1 MIRSPLLFRYL
12 FREVSI
18 ATSASFAVVCVILFY
33 GNVVR
38 NDEYFLQALFHSPE
52 NFFTLSGLLIPY
64 AAAYALPLGFVVG
77 LLLSLGRMSADKEI
91 LAMRTVGLGVGT
103 VLYPVILLALLF
115 SVLSVF
121 LVGEWGPRSR
131 ALFDLRKTEIV
142 LNSLDLILK
151 RDGVLTFDIPSVA
164 EEGNAQDP
172 SAALRS
178 LMGSEV
184 RRCGLAAGNVEGD
197 VWRDLRL
204 SFRDGSDRMMGVL
217 SARSATVRRDTVR
230 GVLALHLEGIDLE
243 GRLQLFSFRKRPQPV
258 FRFLRVMERTSRTA
272 PQRRFPP
279 ALASKDL
286 AIHSCIKPISTPPT
300 KTNALILPSC
310 STRTLPWDVLPFV
323 WRLWYCRCPSG
334 SVVEK
339 PCSTPASL
347 FVSQCFISF
356 WLLFCPKRYVISV
369 TFDLLFGHGFQM
381 RFARAG
387 EFGCWRNLIKLQFNE
402 NFFNS

>member
-243 GRLQLFSFRKRPQPV
+243 GDFNSSASGSARSPSFVSFESWSEPLELPLNDGSSGTSFKRLGYSQLYQAYLDPANEDQRLDIAILLNKNLALGCSPICLAIMVLPLS
-258 FRFLRVMERTSRTA
+258 LRVG
-272 PQRRFPP
+272 RRETMLNAGIALCFAMFYFFLVTFLPEALRDFSNLRP
-279 ALASKDL
+279 ALWSWV
-286 AIHSCIKPISTPPT
+286 P
-300 KTNALILPSC
+300 NALC
-310 STRTLPWDVLPFV
+310 ACGGV
-323 WRLWYCRCPSG
+323 WMLA
-334 SVVEK
+334 K
-339 PCSTPASL
+339 P
-347 FVSQCFISF
+347 
-356 WLLFCPKRYVISV
+356 
-369 TFDLLFGHGFQM
+369 D
-381 RFARAG
+381 
-387 EFGCWRNLIKLQFNE
+387 
-402 NFFNS
+402 

>member
-1 MIRSPLLFRYL
+1 MIRSSLLFRYL

-52 NFFTLSGLLIPY
+52 SFFILSGLLIPY

-103 VLYPVILLALLF
+103 VLSPVILLALLF

-121 LVGEWGPRSR
+121 LIGEWGPRSR

-142 LNSLDLILK
+142 LNSLDIILK
-151 RDGVLTFDIPSVA
+151 RDGVLTFDIPPVA
-164 EEGNAQDP
+164 EEGNAQDS

-178 LMGSEV
+178 LMGPEI

-197 VWRDLRL
+197 VWRELRL
-204 SFRDGSDRMMGVL
+204 SFRDGSDSMVGVL

-230 GVLALHLEGIDLE
+230 GVLALYLEGIDLE
-243 GRLQLFSFRKRPQPV
+243 GDFNSSVSESARSPSFVSFETWSEPLELPLNDGSSGTNFKRLGYSQLYQAYLDPANEDQRLDIAILLNKNLALGCSPICLAIMALPLS
-258 FRFLRVMERTSRTA
+258 LRVG
-272 PQRRFPP
+272 RRETMLNAGIALCFAMFYFFLVTFLPEALRDFSNLQP
-279 ALASKDL
+279 ALWSW
-286 AIHSCIKPISTPPT
+286 CP
-300 KTNALILPSC
+300 NALCACGGAWMLA
-310 STRTLPWDVLPFV
+310 
-323 WRLWYCRCPSG
+323 
-334 SVVEK
+334 K
-339 PCSTPASL
+339 P
-347 FVSQCFISF
+347 
-356 WLLFCPKRYVISV
+356 
-369 TFDLLFGHGFQM
+369 D
-381 RFARAG
+381 
-387 EFGCWRNLIKLQFNE
+387 
-402 NFFNS
+402 

>member
-1 MIRSPLLFRYL
+1 M
-12 FREVSI
+12 
-18 ATSASFAVVCVILFY
+18 ILFY
-33 GNVVR
+33 GNAVR

-52 NFFTLSGLLIPY
+52 TFFTLSGLLIPY

-131 ALFDLRKTEIV
+131 ALFDLRKNEIV

-151 RDGVLTFDIPSVA
+151 RDGVLTFDIPPVA

-178 LMGSEV
+178 LMGPEV

-204 SFRDGSDRMMGVL
+204 SFRDDSDRMVGVL
-217 SARSATVRRDTVR
+217 SARSAKVRRDTVR

-243 GRLQLFSFRKRPQPV
+243 G
-258 FRFLRVMERTSRTA
+258 
-272 PQRRFPP
+272 
-279 ALASKDL
+279 D
-286 AIHSCIKPISTPPT
+286 
-300 KTNALILPSC
+300 
-310 STRTLPWDVLPFV
+310 
-323 WRLWYCRCPSG
+323 
-334 SVVEK
+334 
-339 PCSTPASL
+339 
-347 FVSQCFISF
+347 
-356 WLLFCPKRYVISV
+356 
-369 TFDLLFGHGFQM
+369 
-381 RFARAG
+381 
-387 EFGCWRNLIKLQFNE
+387 
-402 NFFNS
+402 FNSSAS

>member
-1 MIRSPLLFRYL
+1 MISSSLLFRYL

-52 NFFTLSGLLIPY
+52 SFFILSGLLIPY

-77 LLLSLGRMSADKEI
+77 LLLSLGRMAADKEI

-103 VLYPVILLALLF
+103 VLSPVILLALLF

-121 LVGEWGPRSR
+121 LIGEWGPRSR

-142 LNSLDLILK
+142 LNSLDIILK
-151 RDGVLTFDIPSVA
+151 RDGVLTFDIPPVA
-164 EEGNAQDP
+164 EEGNAQDS

-178 LMGSEV
+178 LMGPEI

-204 SFRDGSDRMMGVL
+204 SFRDDSDRMVGVL

-230 GVLALHLEGIDLE
+230 GVLALYLEGIDLE
-243 GRLQLFSFRKRPQPV
+243 GDFNSSVSGSARSPSFVSFESWSEPLELPLNDGSSGTSFKRLGYSQLYQAYLDPANEDQRLDIAILLNKNLALGCSPICLAIMVLPLS
-258 FRFLRVMERTSRTA
+258 LRVG
-272 PQRRFPP
+272 RRETMLNAGIALCFAMFYFFLVTFLPEALRDFSNLRP
-279 ALASKDL
+279 ALWSW
-286 AIHSCIKPISTPPT
+286 CP
-300 KTNALILPSC
+300 NALCACGGAWMLA
-310 STRTLPWDVLPFV
+310 
-323 WRLWYCRCPSG
+323 
-334 SVVEK
+334 K
-339 PCSTPASL
+339 P
-347 FVSQCFISF
+347 
-356 WLLFCPKRYVISV
+356 
-369 TFDLLFGHGFQM
+369 D
-381 RFARAG
+381 
-387 EFGCWRNLIKLQFNE
+387 
-402 NFFNS
+402 

>member
-33 GNVVR
+33 GNAVR

-52 NFFTLSGLLIPY
+52 TFFTLSGLLIPY

-131 ALFDLRKTEIV
+131 ALFDLRKNEIV
-142 LNSLDLILK
+142 LNSLDLLLK
-151 RDGVLTFDIPSVA
+151 RDGVLTFDIPPVV

-178 LMGSEV
+178 LMGPEV

-204 SFRDGSDRMMGVL
+204 SFSDDSDRMVGVL
-217 SARSATVRRDTVR
+217 SARSAKVRRDTVR

-243 GRLQLFSFRKRPQPV
+243 GDFNSSVSGSARSPSFVAFESWSEPLELPLNGGSSRTSFKRLGYSQLYQAYLDSANEEQRLEIAILLNKNLALGCSPIFLAIMALPLS
-258 FRFLRVMERTSRTA
+258 LRVG
-272 PQRRFPP
+272 RRETMLNAGVALCFAMFYFFLVTFLPEALRDFSNLRP
-279 ALASKDL
+279 ALWSWGPNVLCACGGAWML
-286 AIHSCIKPISTPPT
+286 AKP
-300 KTNALILPSC
+300 
-310 STRTLPWDVLPFV
+310 D
-323 WRLWYCRCPSG
+323 
-334 SVVEK
+334 
-339 PCSTPASL
+339 
-347 FVSQCFISF
+347 
-356 WLLFCPKRYVISV
+356 
-369 TFDLLFGHGFQM
+369 
-381 RFARAG
+381 
-387 EFGCWRNLIKLQFNE
+387 
-402 NFFNS
+402 

>member
-1 MIRSPLLFRYL
+1 
-12 FREVSI
+12 
-18 ATSASFAVVCVILFY
+18 LFY

-52 NFFTLSGLLIPY
+52 TFFTLSGLLIPY

-121 LVGEWGPRSR
+121 LIGEWGPRSR

-151 RDGVLTFDIPSVA
+151 RDGVLTFDIPPVA
-164 EEGNAQDP
+164 DEGNTQD
-172 SAALRS
+172 SSTRALRS
-178 LMGSEV
+178 LMGPEV

-204 SFRDGSDRMMGVL
+204 SFRDGSDRMVGVL
-217 SARSATVRRDTVR
+217 SARSAKVRRDTVR

-243 GRLQLFSFRKRPQPV
+243 GDFNSSVSGSARSPSFVSFESWSEPLELPLNDGSSGTSFKRLGYSQLYQAYLDAANEDQRLEISILLNKNLALGCSPICLAIMVLPLSLRLGRRETMLNAGIALCFAMFYFFLVTFLPEALRDFSN
-258 FRFLRVMERTSRTA
+258 LR
-272 PQRRFPP
+272 P
-279 ALASKDL
+279 ALWSWA
-286 AIHSCIKPISTPPT
+286 P
-300 KTNALILPSC
+300 NALCVCGGAWILS
-310 STRTLPWDVLPFV
+310 
-323 WRLWYCRCPSG
+323 
-334 SVVEK
+334 K
-339 PCSTPASL
+339 P
-347 FVSQCFISF
+347 
-356 WLLFCPKRYVISV
+356 
-369 TFDLLFGHGFQM
+369 D
-381 RFARAG
+381 
-387 EFGCWRNLIKLQFNE
+387 
-402 NFFNS
+402 

>member
-18 ATSASFAVVCVILFY
+18 ATSASFAVVCAILFY
-33 GNVVR
+33 GNAVR

-52 NFFTLSGLLIPY
+52 TFFTLSGLLIPY

-151 RDGVLTFDIPSVA
+151 RDGVLTFDIPPVA
-164 EEGNAQDP
+164 EEGNAQD
-172 SAALRS
+172 SSTRALRS
-178 LMGSEV
+178 LMGPEV

-204 SFRDGSDRMMGVL
+204 SFRDGSDRMVGVL
-217 SARSATVRRDTVR
+217 SARSAKVRRDTVR

-243 GRLQLFSFRKRPQPV
+243 GDFNSSVSGSARSPSFVSFESWSEPLELPLNDGSSGTSFKRLGYSQLYQAYLDAANEDQRLEIAILLNKNLALGCSPICLAIMVLPLS
-258 FRFLRVMERTSRTA
+258 LRVG
-272 PQRRFPP
+272 RRETMLNAGIALCFAMFYFFLVTFLPEALRDFSNLRP
-279 ALASKDL
+279 ALWSWA
-286 AIHSCIKPISTPPT
+286 P
-300 KTNALILPSC
+300 NALCVCGGAWMLS
-310 STRTLPWDVLPFV
+310 
-323 WRLWYCRCPSG
+323 
-334 SVVEK
+334 K
-339 PCSTPASL
+339 P
-347 FVSQCFISF
+347 
-356 WLLFCPKRYVISV
+356 
-369 TFDLLFGHGFQM
+369 D
-381 RFARAG
+381 
-387 EFGCWRNLIKLQFNE
+387 
-402 NFFNS
+402 

>member
-91 LAMRTVGLGVGT
+91 LAMRTVGQGVGT

-131 ALFDLRKTEIV
+131 ALFDLRKNEIV
-142 LNSLDLILK
+142 LNSLDIILK
-151 RDGVLTFDIPSVA
+151 RDGVLTFDIPPIA
-164 EEGNAQDP
+164 EEGNTQDP

-178 LMGSEV
+178 LMGPEV

-197 VWRDLRL
+197 VWRDLRF
-204 SFRDGSDRMMGVL
+204 SFRDDSDRMVGVL
-217 SARSATVRRDTVR
+217 SARSAKVRRDTVR
-230 GVLALHLEGIDLE
+230 GVLALNLEGIDLE
-243 GRLQLFSFRKRPQPV
+243 GEFNSSVSGSARRPSFVAFESWSEPLELPLNGGSSRTSFKRLGYSQLYQAYLDSANEEQRLEIAILLHKNLALGCSPICLAIMALPLS
-258 FRFLRVMERTSRTA
+258 LRVG
-272 PQRRFPP
+272 RRETMLNAGIALCFSMFYFFLVTFLPEALRDFSNLRP
-279 ALASKDL
+279 ALWSWGPNFLCSCGGAWML
-286 AIHSCIKPISTPPT
+286 AKP
-300 KTNALILPSC
+300 
-310 STRTLPWDVLPFV
+310 D
-323 WRLWYCRCPSG
+323 
-334 SVVEK
+334 
-339 PCSTPASL
+339 
-347 FVSQCFISF
+347 
-356 WLLFCPKRYVISV
+356 
-369 TFDLLFGHGFQM
+369 
-381 RFARAG
+381 
-387 EFGCWRNLIKLQFNE
+387 
-402 NFFNS
+402 

>member
-33 GNVVR
+33 GNVAR

-52 NFFTLSGLLIPY
+52 TFFTLSGLLIPY

-91 LAMRTVGLGVGT
+91 LAMRTVGLGMGT
-103 VLYPVILLALLF
+103 LLCPVILLSLLF

-142 LNSLDLILK
+142 LDSLDLILK
-151 RDGVLTFDIPSVA
+151 RDGVLTFDIPSPVG
-164 EEGNAQDP
+164 EEGNTQDP
-172 SAALRS
+172 STALRS
-178 LMGSEV
+178 LMGPEV

-204 SFRDGSDRMMGVL
+204 SFRDASDRMVGVL
-217 SARSATVRRDTVR
+217 SARSAKVRRDTVR

-243 GRLQLFSFRKRPQPV
+243 GDFNSSVPGSARSPSFVSFESWSEPLELPLMGGSSGTSFKRLGYSQLYQAYLEPANVDQRLEIAILLNRNLALGCSPICLAIMALPLSIRVGRRETMLNAGIALCVAMFYFFLVTFLPDALRDFSN
-258 FRFLRVMERTSRTA
+258 LR
-272 PQRRFPP
+272 P
-279 ALASKDL
+279 ALWSWVPNVLCMCGGACML
-286 AIHSCIKPISTPPT
+286 AKP
-300 KTNALILPSC
+300 N
-310 STRTLPWDVLPFV
+310 
-323 WRLWYCRCPSG
+323 
-334 SVVEK
+334 
-339 PCSTPASL
+339 
-347 FVSQCFISF
+347 
-356 WLLFCPKRYVISV
+356 
-369 TFDLLFGHGFQM
+369 
-381 RFARAG
+381 
-387 EFGCWRNLIKLQFNE
+387 
-402 NFFNS
+402 